1 MTTRLPACRLAL
13 LMAHLVLVS
22 GLVPSWAAISGLTC
36 AVQAPADL
44 TRHYNAGQ
52 VVTLSATWSGDTPP
66 FAATF
71 KANTIPIGTAN
82 TTAGSAQFTTTVAG
96 LAGDSVAFAVSVIE
110 TAIPGA
116 TPSPDAG
123 AAGNLLIDRQAPTL
137 TLTVDSGAI
146 VSPQNGFNEVVLSFT
161 SNEAL
166 AGPPQFTIAPGTW
179 GAPTPVSPESAPYTS
194 NRYRITVPAGTAAG
208 VYTVRVT
215 GFDDTDPEA
224 TRNQSTAQTAF
235 QVDAGADG
243 SPTILS
249 CSPQSPIRTESVTL
263 TGTVSAESGAQKV
276 EVLEGGTVVGTVS
289 VAGGA
294 DSWSVTVSGL
304 TEGSH
309 SYAARRIDPLGNVSA
324 TSAEFKVVADR
335 TAPHEPVLEPL
346 KKPSNT
352 KKVTI
357 KGTAVTDPPHDSRP
371 LKVTLF
377 SGSTQLATTNA
388 NADGTFTFTDV
399 EMPSAGQ
406 NQLYAM
412 AADTTW
418 NGTDSNGNKS
428 PYSTPITVTIDQDAP
443 YIVPGGISIGRSGTT
458 AKTET
463 GTGPISPPP
472 VVVFRQAETALA
484 PSGPAILP
492 PVATAPP
499 PAALPE
505 AVPSPAGAATG
516 PGGPV
521 TPAQPFPPT
530 GSTHPPGSPQVADAD
545 LMPVAAGFQPP
556 MGGWSD
562 GFVPVRLP
570 LAVLRDRSPQR
581 VRVWLDYRKAG
592 QTMGTKYLVPL
603 TLVGGVFTGWLPND
617 PQAVFYRFRL
627 ADPAGNESFFPPDG
641 ELLKGN
647 RRSATLRLLQRPR
660 WYEAVPDADE
670 WPVGALGL
678 PPLERLLAYRRLAVP
693 ASLRAEIEALLA
705 DRPEAAGV
713 EIVEAGG
720 ADGAAQP
727 WKRDLDLLAADRLP
741 LDRLGILV
749 PEVVNGEVPLNLLP
763 DPERLPDGPA
773 WEALREAIRFR
784 RLHEPSP

>member
-1 MTTRLPACRLAL
+1 MTTRLPACRKAL
-13 LMAHLVLVS
+13 LVLLATHLSLVA
-22 GLVPSWAAISGLTC
+22 GLFPAWAGISNLTC
-36 AVQAPADL
+36 AVQTPADL

-52 VVTLSATWSGDTPP
+52 VVTLSANWTGDTPP

-96 LAGDSVAFAVSVIE
+96 LAGDSVAFSASVIE

-215 GFDDTDPEA
+215 GFDDTDPAA

-243 SPTILS
+243 SPVILS

-263 TGTVSAESGAQKV
+263 SGTVSAESSAQKV
-276 EVLEGGTVVGTVS
+276 EVLEGGAVVGTVP

-309 SYAARRIDPLGNVSA
+309 SYTARRIDPLGNVSA
-324 TSAEFKVVADR
+324 ASAEFTVVADR
-335 TAPHEPVLEPL
+335 TAPHEPVLEPV
-346 KKPSNT
+346 KKPSNN

-357 KGTAVTDPPHDSRP
+357 RGTAVTDPPHDSRP

-399 EMPSAGQ
+399 EMPSTGQ

-418 NGTDSNGNKS
+418 NGTDSTGNKS
-428 PYSTPITVTIDQDAP
+428 PYSPPITVVIDQEAP

-458 AKTET
+458 AKAET
-463 GTGPISPPP
+463 GPVVLAPPP
-472 VVVFRQAETALA
+472 AVVFRQAETTVPLPGLA
-484 PSGPAILP
+484 VLPP
-492 PVATAPP
+492 PVALSAPP
-499 PAALPE
+499 G
-505 AVPSPAGAATG
+505 AVPAPAGASTG
-516 PGGPV
+516 PGGPPAPV
-521 TPAQPFPPT
+521 PPFTPAGPT
-530 GSTHPPGSPQVADAD
+530 LPPGAPPVANAA
-545 LMPVAAGFQPP
+545 LMPVAEGFQPP
-556 MGGWSD
+556 MGGWGD
-562 GFVPVRLP
+562 GLVPVRLP

-603 TLVGGVFTGWLPND
+603 TLGGGFFTGWLPND

-627 ADPAGNESFFPPDG
+627 ADAAGNESFFPPDG
-641 ELLKGN
+641 ELLKGS

-660 WYEAVPDADE
+660 WYETVPDADE

-678 PPLERLLAYRRLAVP
+678 PPLDRLLAYRRLAVP
-693 ASLRAEIEALLA
+693 ASLRAEVEALLA

-727 WKRDLDLLAADRLP
+727 WKRDLDLLSAGRLP
-741 LDRLGILV
+741 VERLGILV
-749 PEVVNGEVPLNLLP
+749 PEVVNGEVPLSLLP
-763 DPERLPDGPA
+763 DPDRLPDDPA